1 MYLHKSRRK
10 DGRVYLAL
18 AEGYR
23 KDGKVRRRTV
33 GSLGYL
39 DELQK
44 TYDDPI
50 AHFRRVCEEANA
62 AARAERQGVQIT
74 IHPQQKIGKREAAR
88 KNVGSAVLLAVYD
101 AFGAETVIR
110 NAPGAP
116 RPPTTPTPS

>member
-23 KDGKVRRRTV
+23 KDGKVRHRTV
-33 GSLGYL
+33 ESLGYL

-50 AHFRRVCEEANA
+50 AHFKQVCEEANA
-62 AARAERQGVQIT
+62 AARAER
-74 IHPQQKIGKREAAR
+74 
-88 KNVGSAVLLAVYD
+88 
-101 AFGAETVIR
+101 
-110 NAPGAP
+110 
-116 RPPTTPTPS
+116 